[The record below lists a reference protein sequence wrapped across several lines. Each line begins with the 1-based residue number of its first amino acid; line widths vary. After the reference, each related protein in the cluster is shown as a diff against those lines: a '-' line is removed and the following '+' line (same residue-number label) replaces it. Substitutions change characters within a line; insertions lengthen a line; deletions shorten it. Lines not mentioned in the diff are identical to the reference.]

1 MIGVKKMQF
10 LGLFLLQA
18 SVHYLKSQ
26 NRIRSSEKANKKRK
40 KYTTSALLLPHR
52 KIRETVGSCLAVRGL
67 DELALGRL
75 SGVGVPPLPGGRPG
89 S

>member
-1 MIGVKKMQF
+1 MYSVMFQTSGNFKNMIGVKKMQF

-40 KYTTSALLLPHR
+40 KYTTS
-52 KIRETVGSCLAVRGL
+52 
-67 DELALGRL
+67 ELRL
-75 SGVGVPPLPGGRPG
+75 QIYIWL
-89 S
+89 

>member
-1 MIGVKKMQF
+1 MFPTSGNFENMIGVKKMQF

-40 KYTTSALLLPHR
+40 KYTTSELRLQIYIFSYLSLQKVEAFGYNLL
-52 KIRETVGSCLAVRGL
+52 IQ
-67 DELALGRL
+67 
-75 SGVGVPPLPGGRPG
+75 
-89 S
+89 